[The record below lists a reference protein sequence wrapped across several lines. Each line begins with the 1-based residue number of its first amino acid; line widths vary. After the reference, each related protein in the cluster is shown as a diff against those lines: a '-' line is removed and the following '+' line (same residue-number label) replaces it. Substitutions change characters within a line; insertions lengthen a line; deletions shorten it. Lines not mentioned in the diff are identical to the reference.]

1 MKKLI
6 LIISISLISLGIIT
20 NVLFLIF
27 SLFGSFFCGKMF
39 YMIYGSNG
47 PIPSCVSIFNTDFVY
62 MLLVGIIVLIVGII
76 LIFFYKKYKK

>member
-39 YMIYGSNG
+39 YMINGSNG